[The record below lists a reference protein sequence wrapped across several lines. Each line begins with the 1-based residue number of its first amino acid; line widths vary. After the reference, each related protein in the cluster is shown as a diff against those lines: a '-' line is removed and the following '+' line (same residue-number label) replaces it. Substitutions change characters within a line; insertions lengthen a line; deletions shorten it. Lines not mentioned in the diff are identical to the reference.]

1 MLRYL
6 IAFLQCLF
14 MREFWQ
20 PIGSI
25 LRSCIKLAYWYI
37 RSKLP
42 RSFYR
47 ARAVLLLIVCEPLDC
62 CELVL
67 LVLGNFLLTGR
78 IMPE

>member
-1 MLRYL
+1 
-6 IAFLQCLF
+6 
-14 MREFWQ
+14 
-20 PIGSI
+20 
-25 LRSCIKLAYWYI
+25 
-37 RSKLP
+37 LP